1 MTAAE
6 DTDTVMNCTMEC
18 MRGLAECLEG
28 SIEKGVIYGKGVY
41 QKGDIATTPQCTR
54 HTRWERTYNI
64 KDYADELAYLICS
77 FRLHFFIFCPIFLQ
91 PALFAVAVES
101 PVGYYQVVQ
110 QVYAHNL
117 ASLLHSLC
125 KHVILSAWSQA
136 VTRMIMA

>member
-64 KDYADELAYLICS
+64 KGYADELKYLICS
-77 FRLHFFIFCPIFLQ
+77 FRLHFLYSVLHF
-91 PALFAVAVES
+91 
-101 PVGYYQVVQ
+101 Y
-110 QVYAHNL
+110 
-117 ASLLHSLC
+117 SLPCSL
-125 KHVILSAWSQA
+125 
-136 VTRMIMA
+136 